1 MGGGSSLKWN
11 SIEPDRFTLMNWEGW
26 ESRRKHSKKRR
37 PWNRF
42 LFFCTSCMTYGIV
55 VPHPGESAGV
65 GMNLEGSNRMG
76 HDSFL
81 TFATLGVL
89 ILYGEESL
97 RSRLIRQIYRVHSTR
112 CKHSSFILSLFWIL
126 YLPHSLA
133 VPANKTRCLH
143 RSQKFWCMIVTIG
156 ILWPHRW
163 RETSQ

>member
-1 MGGGSSLKWN
+1 
-11 SIEPDRFTLMNWEGW
+11 
-26 ESRRKHSKKRR
+26 
-37 PWNRF
+37 
-42 LFFCTSCMTYGIV
+42 MTYGIV

-97 RSRLIRQIYRVHSTR
+97 RSRLIRQIYRVHSRR

-126 YLPHSLA
+126 YLPHSLTMS
-133 VPANKTRCLH
+133 ANKTDVCMEARNFDVWLWQSVFYDPIDEGKHHSRKSFSRRASFTHAFNLITTAAPLH
-143 RSQKFWCMIVTIG
+143 SSEAVLSLLIHIVNMT
-156 ILWPHRW
+156 L
-163 RETSQ
+163 QL